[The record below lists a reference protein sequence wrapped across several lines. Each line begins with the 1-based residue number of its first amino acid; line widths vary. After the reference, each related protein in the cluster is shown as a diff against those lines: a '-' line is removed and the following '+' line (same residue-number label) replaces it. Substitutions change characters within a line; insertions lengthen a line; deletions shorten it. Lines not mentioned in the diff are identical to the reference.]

1 MKGKP
6 AVPGGPLTSKPTWS
20 NASGCSDTSVFFVLV
35 ATVAM
40 SAGNSRSEPSGFSKG
55 DLVMLQLAV
64 FLIVIALIAALLGFG
79 GLAGSFVGLA
89 KIVFFV
95 FLVLAVLSFFGGSVF
110 RRRYFWQ

>member
-1 MKGKP
+1 MVEYLWVFGH
-6 AVPGGPLTSKPTWS
+6 VG
-20 NASGCSDTSVFFVLV
+20 FFVLATMV
-35 ATVAM
+35 ANL
-40 SAGNSRSEPSGFSKG
+40 AGHSRSEPSGFSKEE
-55 DLVMLQLAV
+55 LAMLQLAV

-110 RRRYFWQ
+110 RRRHHAQ